1 MFLQSSQKASTLVS
15 NLSASIDLDNMETQF
30 QMINIGRFFYFLGFL
45 VHEDNQIIFLDFYLI
60 SLNEIESA
68 DLITFKKWWSL

>member
-1 MFLQSSQKASTLVS
+1 MFLQSSRKASTLVS

-68 DLITFKKWWSL
+68 DLTTFKKWWSL

>member
-60 SLNEIESA
+60 SFNEIESA
-68 DLITFKKWWSL
+68 DLTTFKKWWSL

>member
-68 DLITFKKWWSL
+68 DLTTFKK